1 MINMAQQTKRKSQG
15 SSSRRSSARG
25 SSASRGKASANG
37 LGKAKDATLKGAN
50 AAGDAVGSAA
60 KKLKT
65 PAIAAGAGLAGVAGG
80 IALARSGNKKK
91 VLGVSLPNRST
102 ARSASKNL
110 GGVAK
115 NVGAV
120 AERTGR
126 VAEQVRVASEA
137 ISESNSRS
145 KSPVEVVL
153 EGLTTRSHSRAG

>member
-1 MINMAQQTKRKSQG
+1 
-15 SSSRRSSARG
+15 
-25 SSASRGKASANG
+25 
-37 LGKAKDATLKGAN
+37 LGTAKDLTLKGAS
-50 AAGDAVGSAA
+50 AAGNAVGSAA

-65 PAIAAGAGLAGVAGG
+65 PAIAAGAGLAGIAGG
-80 IALARSGNKKK
+80 MAIARGSHKNKI
-91 VLGVSLPNRST
+91 LGVSLPNGGT

-115 NVGAV
+115 NVGAF

-137 ISESNSRS
+137 ISESNSRRS

-153 EGLTTRSHSRAG
+153 EGLTTRSRSRAG